1 MISPFPAH
9 SVHGVDPEFSVAT
22 DRENIA
28 DLHGCR
34 RSFNRCMTAGQPALP
49 NQLYRFFSAQ
59 MCHKCRNGI
68 CPQRS
73 DRTLYRR
80 KSACAERQTGS
91 SPVTLTPMRPTWHS
105 SWSSTGATWLQTNI
119 CAILSLIK
127 MSPMVSRSRLH
138 AMQAPRKS
146 RCAGGFGTR

>member
-73 DRTLYRR
+73 DRTLYRQKIRLCR
-80 KSACAERQTGS
+80 KADRIISRHADTDA
-91 SPVTLTPMRPTWHS
+91 PDLAP
-105 SWSSTGATWLQTNI
+105 WSSTGATWLQTNI